1 MIPLLPSIARNFGSL
16 LLLPHPTFSLPTDF
30 PISNK
35 PFLVFI
41 NEKYECQMYIP
52 QFNIIKDIPSPNLK
66 YLTQSMDYALLILE
80 TIANAVLK
88 HEIFHLYLG
97 SLFGFFISCPK
108 AIGLISKFCNLGWDN
123 SYPK

>member
-1 MIPLLPSIARNFGSL
+1 MLPLLPSIARDFASL

-35 PFLVFI
+35 PFLVSM
-41 NEKYECQMYIP
+41 NEKYERQMHIP

-66 YLTQSMDYALLILE
+66 YLTQSIDYALLILE
-80 TIANAVLK
+80 TIANAVLR

-97 SLFGFFISCPK
+97 SLFGFFIFCPK
-108 AIGLISKFCNLGWDN
+108 AIGLISKLCNLGWDD
-123 SYPK
+123 SYPE